1 MMPGRRWARNLARQ
15 AAGVALTLLVGGFL
29 AATLVRLSPGFGLD
43 ERELDARF
51 SAGSL
56 EALRE
61 ERAGERNIGRFYVRH
76 MAGML
81 RGELGYSASLGRP
94 IGGLISERAGVTA
107 KLMVA
112 GVVLGWTLALA
123 LAVPAVLLRS
133 PLYRACTTLVTGLFL
148 CVPSAALALLLFF
161 HGGPVRAA
169 IALVIFPKVFQYL
182 RNLLEHAWSLPH
194 VLAARAKGLR
204 TGRILIW
211 HVLPSAAPEML
222 ALAGVSVSMAL
233 GAAIPVEVICD
244 LPGIGQLAWKAAVA
258 RDLPVLVNLTLLIAL
273 VTQLANSA
281 SDAAT
286 GVLQEARG

>member
-1 MMPGRRWARNLARQ
+1 
-15 AAGVALTLLVGGFL
+15 
-29 AATLVRLSPGFGLD
+29 
-43 ERELDARF
+43 
-51 SAGSL
+51 
-56 EALRE
+56 
-61 ERAGERNIGRFYVRH
+61 
-76 MAGML
+76 
-81 RGELGYSASLGRP
+81 
-94 IGGLISERAGVTA
+94 
-107 KLMVA
+107 
-112 GVVLGWTLALA
+112 
-123 LAVPAVLLRS
+123 
-133 PLYRACTTLVTGLFL
+133 
-148 CVPSAALALLLFF
+148 
-161 HGGPVRAA
+161 
-169 IALVIFPKVFQYL
+169 VIFPKVFQYL